1 MRTILIIV
9 MSLLCLGAHA
19 GDNSKKKPSKNLTCC
34 KVYLKDGTVHEGYLD
49 IWFDNSIDI
58 VRINDYNAKMFSK
71 SKKWNE
77 SLVDSVVTW
86 PEAYPQFTLRWV
98 PIKAK
103 MFYIGQPHEVLT
115 PYRIFML
122 QIFEGRNVSAY
133 IVNNR
138 VFGKRVVY
146 YAPGMTEGHAIFKFD
161 GTLTEKRRKT
171 LKEEFKDYPI
181 MTDFID
187 RMQKDDLKKNPM
199 AFFIRLDEAMGE
211 GKAINNSACAA
222 KKSLASFPYKNLKH
236 SSDTPHHGQFFH
248 EATVMP
254 SRLHVIA
261 GLHPHE
267 RFGIYV
273 EGCLQ

>member
-58 VRINDYNAKMFSK
+58 VRINDYNAKLFSK

-161 GTLTEKRRKT
+161 GTLTE
-171 LKEEFKDYPI
+171 
-181 MTDFID
+181 
-187 RMQKDDLKKNPM
+187 NG
-199 AFFIRLDEAMGE
+199 ARL
-211 GKAINNSACAA
+211 
-222 KKSLASFPYKNLKH
+222 
-236 SSDTPHHGQFFH
+236 
-248 EATVMP
+248 
-254 SRLHVIA
+254 
-261 GLHPHE
+261 
-267 RFGIYV
+267 
-273 EGCLQ
+273 